1 MNFYERVYCLV
12 RQIPQGKCVSYGQ
25 IALLLGSPR
34 AARAVGYAL
43 RACREPGVPCHR
55 VLRADGSASCAF
67 GPGVQRSLL
76 EAEGV
81 AFTAEGRVDWTR
93 SMWDGHLRR
102 GTRHTEAA
110 CRRLLILKVG
120 GVDGA
125 PVLLAIWMRA

>member
-55 VLRADGSASCAF
+55 LLRADGSASCAF

-93 SMWDGHLRR
+93 SMWDGQAEARDAAHGGGLPPPAYIKGRR
-102 GTRHTEAA
+102 R
-110 CRRLLILKVG
+110 
-120 GVDGA
+120 
-125 PVLLAIWMRA
+125 

>member
-43 RACREPGVPCHR
+43 RACRDPELPCHR
-55 VLRADGSASCAF
+55 VLRADGSTTCAF
-67 GPGVQRSLL
+67 GPGVQRAML

-81 AFTAEGRVDWTR
+81 AFTEDGRVDFSVSR
-93 SMWDGHLRR
+93 WDG
-102 GTRHTEAA
+102 T
-110 CRRLLILKVG
+110 
-120 GVDGA
+120 
-125 PVLLAIWMRA
+125 